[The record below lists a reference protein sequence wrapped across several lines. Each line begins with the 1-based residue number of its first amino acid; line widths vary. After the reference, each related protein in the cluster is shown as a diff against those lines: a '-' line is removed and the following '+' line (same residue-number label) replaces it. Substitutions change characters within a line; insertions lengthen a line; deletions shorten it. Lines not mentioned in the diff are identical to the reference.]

1 MFYTL
6 PTMYYLNTEFIQKKI
21 DEEERIRRK
30 AKKEIDRVKLNQ
42 SKRIPIVNKKLYHK
56 NMFR

>member
-6 PTMYYLNTEFIQKKI
+6 PTMYYPNTKFIQKKI
-21 DEEERIRRK
+21 DEEIRIRRR
-30 AKKEIDRVKLNQ
+30 AKKESDRAKLKQ
-42 SKRIPIVNKKLYHK
+42 SKRKPIVNEKRYHK

>member
-6 PTMYYLNTEFIQKKI
+6 PTMYYPNTEFIQKKI

-30 AKKEIDRVKLNQ
+30 AKKEIDRVKLKQ
-42 SKRIPIVNKKLYHK
+42 SKRTPTLNRKLYHK